1 MADSIGKSGA
11 KAGMESGISKE
22 KYAEQNRINTYRILA
37 KYRKRNMLMFS
48 GLLASVCGIYAY
60 SMFAVRQED
69 FSDFEK

>member
-22 KYAEQNRINTYRILA
+22 KYAEQNRINT
-37 KYRKRNMLMFS
+37 